1 VLFTVLSPRAHFSAL
16 FCPVAAVYLAAE
28 AGHAETGV
36 MKIKSA
42 LSERQPPLVDD
53 FFVPELCQPEALL
66 SMVLLAELLVL
77 VLVLSEPM
85 LPGFDWVRLALTSL
99 FVQWIVLLSAAVLCR
114 LRPLMARMPAATA
127 GALCCAI
134 VVALSL
140 ICTAVADYYEL
151 GGPLPRMGEVNLYLR
166 HALISLIMSALL
178 LRYFYLQSQWRKQE
192 QAELRARIESLQAR
206 IRPHFLFNSLNSIAS
221 LVVVDPYKAEQAV
234 LDLSDLFRASLA
246 KPGSLVP
253 WREELELAQRYLSIE
268 RYRLGERLQ
277 LQWEVA
283 DVPDDLPIPQLTL
296 QPLLENALIYGIAPR
311 IEGGLVRVEASYY
324 EGVFQL
330 CVSNPYEQL
339 GEQPPSRGT
348 QQALI
353 NIDARL
359 VALFGPRASLSVER
373 RDGRHFTCLRYPCAR
388 PKQEARAL

>member
-1 VLFTVLSPRAHFSAL
+1 
-16 FCPVAAVYLAAE
+16 
-28 AGHAETGV
+28 

-42 LSERQPPLVDD
+42 LSEKQPPLVDD

-134 VVALSL
+134 VVTLSL

-151 GGPLPRMGEVNLYLR
+151 GGPLPRTGEVNLYLR

-277 LQWEVA
+277 LQWEIV

-296 QPLLENALIYGIAPR
+296 QPLLENALIYGIQPR
-311 IEGGLVRVEASYY
+311 IEGGLVRVEASYHD
-324 EGVFQL
+324 GVFQL

-339 GEQPPSRGT
+339 GEEPPSRGT
-348 QQALI
+348 HQALT